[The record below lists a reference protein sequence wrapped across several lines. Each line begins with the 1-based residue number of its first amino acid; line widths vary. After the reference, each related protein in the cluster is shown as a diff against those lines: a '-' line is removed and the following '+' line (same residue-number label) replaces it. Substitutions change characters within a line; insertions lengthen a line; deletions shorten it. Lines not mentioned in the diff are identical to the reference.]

1 MPALIILYNSS
12 TLVKNSFAF
21 VVGGE
26 GGGIMLGQLFKKII
40 QFTGRLDQGANLKSV
55 LQPAIQASCS

>member
-1 MPALIILYNSS
+1 
-12 TLVKNSFAF
+12 
-21 VVGGE
+21 
-26 GGGIMLGQLFKKII
+26 MLGQLFKKII